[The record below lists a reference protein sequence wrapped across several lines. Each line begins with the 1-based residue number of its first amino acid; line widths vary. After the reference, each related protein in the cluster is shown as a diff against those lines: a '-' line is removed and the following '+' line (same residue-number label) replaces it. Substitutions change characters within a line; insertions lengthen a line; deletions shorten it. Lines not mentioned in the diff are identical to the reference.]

1 MKLVLVNIKQIRT
14 FKKCTKKIV
23 VQDFH
28 QQLKE
33 FGTKEKDLLQISLL
47 RKNLSNRPKLI
58 LEKSLLMN
66 LNLNILM

>member
-33 FGTKEKDLLQISLL
+33 FGIKEKDLLQISLL